1 MDHAG
6 VEDFAVYRS
15 PGTLPEPGDKEV
27 RFGTIVVRA
36 PQSDSR
42 LPRLP
47 DGSPTRFS
55 LSRDSGTRVDR
66 QMSATP
72 RAARLIS
79 VIAGL
84 QFQPV
89 IHPGALTQPAM
100 PRISRARL

>member
-1 MDHAG
+1 MPGLRTSPYIGLPAPC
-6 VEDFAVYRS
+6 RN
-15 PGTLPEPGDKEV
+15 PGTKRSASERLWSG
-27 RFGTIVVRA
+27 A

-66 QMSATP
+66 QMSSTPKAT
-72 RAARLIS
+72 RLIS

-89 IHPGALTQPAM
+89 IHT
-100 PRISRARL
+100 RRAHAAGYAADLEG